1 MGYDWQVSSPREPP
15 RPLGQHASSMPPSP
29 PMQSPLPIW
38 SPSSYLSATRC
49 SAVCAVANPRSARGV
64 CSVRGMCI
72 SPPSFLPPHASLSRS
87 LPLLPPRAR
96 TPYLPYISLT
106 SLRPSLLLLT
116 QRFGSR
122 VPAEPLHVSPLLTR
136 VRTTARR
143 ARRTM
148 LARSRSCLPLT
159 LTLASSGPN
168 PTLARLN
175 PNPNPASRPD
185 CNPNFTLSLIY
196 NPNPTPNPI
205 TNPNQVK
212 IVHYTCGPKPWG
224 YPRARLQRCAAN
236 SGHCTGMA
244 PCLAD
249 WTMRWYVA
257 RDEVCRAW
265 QTAVRLPPPDG
276 CT

>member
-1 MGYDWQVSSPREPP
+1 MLGRLRSGEP
-15 RPLGQHASSMPPSP
+15 S
-29 PMQSPLPIW
+29 I
-38 SPSSYLSATRC
+38 
-49 SAVCAVANPRSARGV
+49 SARRVLGERDV
-64 CSVRGMCI
+64 H
-72 SPPSFLPPHASLSRS
+72 LPT
-87 LPLLPPRAR
+87 LLPPSACIPLSFPPSSPS
-96 TPYLPYISLT
+96 TCKDSLSPLHLPYFPASVPPPLDSAVRKPSASRAT
-106 SLRPSLLLLT
+106 SCLASI
-116 QRFGSR
+116 
-122 VPAEPLHVSPLLTR
+122 TR

-196 NPNPTPNPI
+196 NPNPNPNPI

>member
-1 MGYDWQVSSPREPP
+1 VRYPFGGMSVARVGLEPDLSRWLDTPNLTFKRYWPAVMRATIEGGGHARMGYDWQVSSPREPP

-116 QRFGSR
+116 QGFGSR
-122 VPAEPLHVSPLLTR
+122 VPAEPLHVSPL
-136 VRTTARR
+136 
-143 ARRTM
+143 
-148 LARSRSCLPLT
+148 
-159 LTLASSGPN
+159 
-168 PTLARLN
+168 
-175 PNPNPASRPD
+175 
-185 CNPNFTLSLIY
+185 
-196 NPNPTPNPI
+196 
-205 TNPNQVK
+205 
-212 IVHYTCGPKPWG
+212 
-224 YPRARLQRCAAN
+224 
-236 SGHCTGMA
+236 
-244 PCLAD
+244 
-249 WTMRWYVA
+249 
-257 RDEVCRAW
+257 
-265 QTAVRLPPPDG
+265 
-276 CT
+276 